1 MRWVQLQET
10 DANNVFVSFCQMP
23 FLLTPETK
31 TCILQGEANLQ
42 KHHMVR
48 MFNHLYDTSEFLD
61 LRVSLIST
69 TLTPPVTPL
78 SPAGVAGVLCRL
90 RKMMACV
97 LRVTAYFSN
106 RKCIGRF
113 SLVVAE

>member
-10 DANNVFVSFCQMP
+10 DANNIFVSFCQMP

-48 MFNHLYDTSEFLD
+48 MFNHLYDRSEFLD
-61 LRVSLIST
+61 LRVSASAT
-69 TLTPPVTPL
+69 SPVNSRP
-78 SPAGVAGVLCRL
+78 
-90 RKMMACV
+90 
-97 LRVTAYFSN
+97 
-106 RKCIGRF
+106 
-113 SLVVAE
+113 LVVSALLAPCCGVSFGVTSFPSHRKNRGIVSARR